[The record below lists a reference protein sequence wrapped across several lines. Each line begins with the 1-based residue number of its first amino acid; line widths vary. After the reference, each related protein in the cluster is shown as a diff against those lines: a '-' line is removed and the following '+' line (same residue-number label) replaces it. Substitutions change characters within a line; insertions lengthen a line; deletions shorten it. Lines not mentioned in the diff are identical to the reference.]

1 VYRQSLIEYQQAR
14 RTYYQFRDRVSQGL
28 RSTLRQTRLNE
39 INFELRRAAVLV
51 AISQV
56 DLTQLRLSQP
66 PAPAAPGAVVE
77 QQFGVT
83 TARDLV
89 QSLSDLLNVQ
99 NDFLS
104 VWVNYEVQRLALDH
118 DLGIMEL
125 DEAGLRREHDVPLA
139 AFIAGAEMIRQK
151 LCNAT
156 DLYPTLN
163 QPNDDARAGESIVP
177 SPLQYPESV
186 APGEAEPLPAP
197 LQNPASDIEPSVH
210 LASSYETPRTGGV
223 IPAYAE
229 LPVTRPGVETLPL
242 ELPWI
247 EGEPQAAKPIPR

>member
-1 VYRQSLIEYQQAR
+1 
-14 RTYYQFRDRVSQGL
+14 
-28 RSTLRQTRLNE
+28 
-39 INFELRRAAVLV
+39 
-51 AISQV
+51 
-56 DLTQLRLSQP
+56 
-66 PAPAAPGAVVE
+66 VVE

-163 QPNDDARAGESIVP
+163 ESNDGSAPVGEPIDP
-177 SPLQYPESV
+177 LPLQYPDSV
-186 APGEAEPLPAP
+186 DPHGAEPLPAP
-197 LQNPASDIEPSVH
+197 LQNPAGDVEPTIH
-210 LASSYETPRTGGV
+210 LASGFETPRTGGV

-229 LPVTRPGVETLPL
+229 LPVARPGIETLPL
-242 ELPWI
+242 ELPWV
-247 EGEPQAAKPIPR
+247 EATPQAAKPIPR